1 MKLGFILAT
10 VLLAFAATVG
20 AACEKSNDVLISEQ
34 IQEAQQ
40 ACAKG
45 CVDPPPGCV
54 LKGNIG
60 RTGLKFFVPPS
71 DERYEL
77 IIVEPAKGE
86 YWFCTQAEALANGF
100 QPAPASGN

>member
-10 VLLAFAATVG
+10 VLLALAATVG

-40 ACAKG
+40 ACKKG

-86 YWFCTQAEALANGF
+86 YWFCTQAEAQASGF
-100 QPAPASGN
+100 QPVPAE